1 MNKSFQIMLDW
12 AQISGDLK
20 VEFSWIVSKSLQKR
34 MVFFLTLLTWS
45 IIQHLGRWEEI
56 QEIFWRNFVY

>member
-1 MNKSFQIMLDW
+1 MLDW

-45 IIQHLGRWEEI
+45 IIQHLGGWEEI